1 MRIPQNMFRMDE
13 SKLIKDLDTSDSFLL
28 SSSNSITLA
37 RKKEQIK
44 MPPEYEQFEL
54 SSIVQRFYEL
64 DPN

>member
-1 MRIPQNMFRMDE
+1 MRIPQNMFRIDE

-28 SSSNSITLA
+28 SSSNSIALA

-44 MPPEYEQFEL
+44 MPPEYEQFES

-64 DPN
+64 DPD

>member
-1 MRIPQNMFRMDE
+1 MFRMDE

-28 SSSNSITLA
+28 SSSNSITLV

-64 DPN
+64 DPD